1 MGKIKKYLVDK
12 KEYQKQAIIWNTIAS
27 VSNSLQSMLLLL
39 VITRIGSME
48 DSSIFTI
55 AFAIANLAV
64 VVGKYGMRN
73 FQVTDVQQKYTYKE
87 YCFSRVITVFAMV
100 LYSVLYVLYGTFWN
114 DYSSKKSMAILLL
127 CGMRMVEAIEDII
140 HGRFQQQDRLD
151 ISSKIWGIRI
161 LIYILSFSV
170 VYVFSRDLLLSMT
183 LSLLLTV
190 ILMVVLNKM
199 VYDQIVNSGEG
210 EWKNVFLLLK
220 ECFPLAVSTFLI
232 MYIGNAPKYIIDMRV
247 SDQDQ
252 TCFNIVFM
260 PVFVITLLSSFIFN
274 PLLNRLALI
283 WLKREY
289 KNFMKLV
296 YRQIAIIIGLTMLA
310 VVFGEII
317 GLRLLEI
324 IYGVDLETYLLV
336 LSLLMIAG
344 GFLALLNL
352 FNMVLT
358 ILRQQN
364 VLLFFLGFSAI
375 ILLLIGDNILKV
387 SGLKGLCLFYAVIL
401 FLLSFVL
408 FIFLKIFVKK
418 AKTEC
423 GRKEEIY

>member
-1 MGKIKKYLVDK
+1 MSKIRKYLIDK
-12 KEYQKQAIIWNTIAS
+12 KEYHKQAIIWNTIAS

-55 AFAIANLAV
+55 AFAIANLAT

-73 FQVTDVQQKYTYKE
+73 FQVTDVKQKYTYKE
-87 YCFSRVITVFAMV
+87 YCFSRVITVFIMV
-100 LYSVLYVLYGTFWN
+100 VYSVLYVAYGIFLN
-114 DYSSKKSMAILLL
+114 NYSSKKAMAILLL
-127 CGMRMVEAIEDII
+127 CGMRMVEVIEDVI
-140 HGRFQQQDRLD
+140 HGRLQQQDRLD

-161 LIYILSFSV
+161 LIYIFSFSFI
-170 VYVFSRDLLLSMT
+170 YVISRNLLFTMAI
-183 LSLLLTV
+183 SLLITV

-199 VYDQIVNSGEG
+199 VYIEIKNNGQG
-210 EWKNVFLLLK
+210 EWKNTFLLLK

-232 MYIGNAPKYIIDMRV
+232 MYIGNAPKYIIDTRV
-247 SDQDQ
+247 SDQNQ

-283 WLKREY
+283 WIEKKY
-289 KNFMKLV
+289 IKFMKLV
-296 YRQIAIIIGLTMLA
+296 YRQIVVIISLTILA
-310 VVFGEII
+310 VFFGKIV

-324 IYGVDLETYLLV
+324 IYGVDLKAYLLI
-336 LSLLMIAG
+336 LLLLMIAG
-344 GFLALLNL
+344 GGLALLNL

-364 VLLFFLGFSAI
+364 VILIFLGFSSV
-375 ILLLIGDNILKV
+375 ILFLIGDNILNV
-387 SGLKGLCLFYAVIL
+387 LGLKGLCLFYMTIIFA
-401 FLLSFVL
+401 LSLAL
-408 FIFLKIFVKK
+408 FIFLKIYIRKVKIDDI
-418 AKTEC
+418 
-423 GRKEEIY
+423 RNEEKY